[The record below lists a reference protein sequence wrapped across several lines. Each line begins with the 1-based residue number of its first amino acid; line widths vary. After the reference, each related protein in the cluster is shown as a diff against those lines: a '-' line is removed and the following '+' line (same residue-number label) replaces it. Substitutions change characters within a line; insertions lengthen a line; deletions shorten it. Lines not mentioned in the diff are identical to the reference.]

1 MNNNIKTCFTGFPEQ
16 TSEAQE
22 FAALPVD
29 STSSS
34 STTAGPGSKARLA
47 AFALMLAVPATLTG
61 CGQSYED
68 CDPDIEYCEYN
79 SSGGYYYYNGGS
91 GVYKG
96 SGTPLTRSQSD
107 SIRSSKSHS
116 GFGSGGS
123 SGVRSGG

>member
-1 MNNNIKTCFTGFPEQ
+1 MSNNDM
-16 TSEAQE
+16 A
-22 FAALPVD
+22 
-29 STSSS
+29 
-34 STTAGPGSKARLA
+34 PGSKMRLA

-61 CGQSYED
+61 CGDNYYDD
-68 CDPDIEYCEYN
+68 CDPNIEYCEYD

-91 GVYKG
+91 GVYHGK
-96 SGTPLTRSQSD
+96 GTPLTRSQSD